1 MKENLTFIFGTRPEI
16 IKLSPII
23 AHAKKQRRFGVR
35 VIHTGQHDSL
45 ANETLAVFNIQPDVN
60 LSVMTPNQT
69 LSLVSQRILQKLEP
83 HLDSQPKSDMI
94 IVQGDTASV
103 FLAALSAYHHQIP
116 IAHIEAGLRTN
127 NIYSPFPEE
136 GYRQMTSRI
145 TNLHF
150 CPTQVSVNNLIKEG
164 IKQSSIHKVGNTVVD
179 ALLSIRS
186 KNLPNPK
193 IMENIPHGKKIILV
207 TQHRRENFGKKHQNI
222 LLAIQDIARTHQ
234 KTTEIIFPVHPNPNI
249 KKTVGHYLGK
259 LRNVHLIGPVD
270 YFTMVKIMEKSH
282 LIITD
287 SGGIQEEAP
296 TFKVPVIVTRDTTER
311 PEGVSAGLSF
321 LVGSDKNLITHLS
334 NKILLDDQYSKKFKK
349 LKNPYGDGD
358 SAKKII
364 NIITNFFETKTN

>member
-1 MKENLTFIFGTRPEI
+1 MKKNLTFIFGTRPEI

-23 AHAKKQRRFGVR
+23 ALAQRQKQFKVKI
-35 VIHTGQHDSL
+35 IHTGQHDSL

-69 LSLVSQRILQKLEP
+69 LNLVSQRILQKLEP
-83 HLDSQPKSDMI
+83 HIVSHPKSAMV

-116 IAHIEAGLRTN
+116 VAHIEAGLRTN

-145 TNLHF
+145 TDLHF
-150 CPTQVSVNNLIKEG
+150 CPTQVSMDNLIKEG
-164 IKQSSIHKVGNTVVD
+164 IKQSSIYKVGNTVVD
-179 ALLSIRS
+179 ALLSMSS
-186 KNLPNPK
+186 KNLPHPK
-193 IMENIPHGKKIILV
+193 ILEDIPSGKKIVLV

-222 LLAIQDIARTHQ
+222 LLAMQDVAKTHQ

-249 KKTVGHYLGK
+249 KKTVGQYLGK
-259 LRNVHLIGPVD
+259 LDNVHLIEPLD
-270 YFTMVKIMEKSH
+270 YFTMVKIMQKSH

-311 PEGVSAGLSF
+311 PEGVTAGLSF
-321 LVGSDKNLITHLS
+321 IVGSDKDLITHLS
-334 NKILLDDQYSKKFKK
+334 NKILIDDHYSKKFKK
-349 LKNPYGDGD
+349 LKNPYGDGNA
-358 SAKKII
+358 AKKII
-364 NIITNFFETKTN
+364 NIITDFLETQTS